1 MHVAGVTSSSH
12 VGNGGTKRKGA
23 EGPSP
28 KDVFKIPCIVYMKII
43 RRGTI

>member
-12 VGNGGTKRKGA
+12 VGNGSMKRKGA

-28 KDVFKIPCIVYMKII
+28 KDVCEIPSSVYMKII